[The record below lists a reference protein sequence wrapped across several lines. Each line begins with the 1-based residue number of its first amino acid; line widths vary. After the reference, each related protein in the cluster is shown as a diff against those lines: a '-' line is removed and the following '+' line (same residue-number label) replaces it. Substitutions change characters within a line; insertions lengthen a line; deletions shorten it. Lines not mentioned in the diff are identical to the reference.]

1 MNTYNVATS
10 GNDKFEQLVKV
21 HVESA
26 SGIGADYL
34 IKLINYPSTTITASP
49 VFADASLSSV
59 VLMTDGRLYTSGQAG
74 IYATGQ
80 GPNSKFGVVGNVLA
94 GDSGEEG
101 TYLEDIINA
110 AVTADERTGS
120 IKCMQS
126 SQTVVFGLG
135 EIIHTIN
142 LATVQIKM
150 SRLCKSWC
158 ILPDNESISIFI
170 KGKWRKC
177 NNSGTVS

>member
-1 MNTYNVATS
+1 M
-10 GNDKFEQLVKV
+10 
-21 HVESA
+21 
-26 SGIGADYL
+26 

-110 AVTADERTGS
+110 AVTADERPGQSMYAIKSNGS
-120 IKCMQS
+120 
-126 SQTVVFGLG
+126 VWAW

-150 SRLCKSWC
+150 SRL
-158 ILPDNESISIFI
+158 L
-170 KGKWRKC
+170 
-177 NNSGTVS
+177 